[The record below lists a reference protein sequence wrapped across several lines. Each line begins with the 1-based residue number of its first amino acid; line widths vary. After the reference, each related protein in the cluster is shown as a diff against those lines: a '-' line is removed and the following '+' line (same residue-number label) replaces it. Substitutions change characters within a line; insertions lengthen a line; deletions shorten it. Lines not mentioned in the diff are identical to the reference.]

1 MSEAITNLGEVIASL
16 VGRRAKTDLT
26 NVDTTGQAYISKTAE
41 IKFNNMMGA
50 PVGSVIAYMGT
61 DEPEGYLLMDG
72 RELNRETYADLFAAI
87 GTSQGAGDGSTTF
100 NIADMTDGRYLMGST
115 VVGSRISAGLPNIT
129 GTANSIIT
137 GNNAS
142 GSGVFKYSANTAN
155 VNQAGSVD
163 WFDCYH
169 ISIDASRS
177 SAVYGKSGTVTPL
190 SLSTNYFIKY

>member
-1 MSEAITNLGEVIASL
+1 MSEAITNLGEIIASL
-16 VGRRAKTDLT
+16 VDRRAKTDLT

-41 IKFNNMMGA
+41 VKFNNMMGA

-100 NIADMTDGRYLMGST
+100 NIADMRDGRYLMGST
-115 VVGSRISAGLPNIT
+115 VAGLRISAGLPNILGHS
-129 GTANSIIT
+129 GTLRGADDSGNADWGGAMWRTAYPQGAQSGYT
-137 GNNAS
+137 GNCSNIA
-142 GSGVFKYSANTAN
+142 F
-155 VNQAGSVD
+155 
-163 WFDCYH
+163 
-169 ISIDASRS
+169 DASRS
-177 SAVYGKSGTVTPL
+177 NAMYGASDTVRPL